1 MQNYYP
7 LVFQLHYNCRQEY
20 WPNQNQELALH
31 MYVKEDFL
39 AGGRGK
45 KKHNTVA
52 SNVKEQ
58 KTKIFPTCQTEYARF
73 LT

>member
-45 KKHNTVA
+45 KKNTI
-52 SNVKEQ
+52 Q
-58 KTKIFPTCQTEYARF
+58 LLQM
-73 LT
+73 